1 MAVTLHTQLGDLKVE
16 LRCDTAPRCSFN
28 FLALAASGTYDGTP
42 FHRLMPGFM
51 VQGGDPAGTGKGGPI
66 IWGGTFGDEFHPDNA
81 HDARGVLSMAN
92 KGPDTNRSQF
102 FLTFAPQPHLN
113 DKYSVFGHLV
123 DGFETLDALEKL
135 PVGKKHRPVTEVTI
149 DRVTIHANP
158 FAERDPVIRS
168 PDGAVDSTARVSIR
182 GAQVPVL
189 SWSVSGDG
197 GLGRGVDGFF
207 KAIRLLFELTVSV
220 RTTIVVFDI

>member
-1 MAVTLHTQLGDLKVE
+1 MAVTLHTKLGDLKLE

-28 FLALAASGTYDGTP
+28 FLALAASGTYDGTL

-51 VQGGDPAGTGKGGPI
+51 VQGGDPTGTGKGGQS

-102 FLTFAPQPHLN
+102 FFTFAPQPHLN

-158 FAERDPVIRS
+158 FAERDVVIRS
-168 PDGAVDSTARVSIR
+168 PDGAVD
-182 GAQVPVL
+182 
-189 SWSVSGDG
+189 
-197 GLGRGVDGFF
+197 
-207 KAIRLLFELTVSV
+207 
-220 RTTIVVFDI
+220 

>member
-51 VQGGDPAGTGKGGPI
+51 VQGGDPTGTGKGGQS
-66 IWGGTFGDEFHPDNA
+66 IWGGTFSDEFHPDNA

-92 KGPDTNRSQF
+92 KGPDSNRSQF
-102 FLTFAPQPHLN
+102 FFTFGPQPHLN

-149 DRVTIHANP
+149 DRVTVHANP
-158 FAERDPVIRS
+158 FAERDVVIRA
-168 PDGAVDSTARVSIR
+168 PDDGAVD
-182 GAQVPVL
+182 
-189 SWSVSGDG
+189 
-197 GLGRGVDGFF
+197 
-207 KAIRLLFELTVSV
+207 
-220 RTTIVVFDI
+220 

>member
-51 VQGGDPAGTGKGGPI
+51 VQGGDPTGTGKGGQS

-102 FLTFAPQPHLN
+102 FFTFGPQPHLN

-158 FAERDPVIRS
+158 FAERDIVIRA
-168 PDGAVDSTARVSIR
+168 PAGAVD
-182 GAQVPVL
+182 
-189 SWSVSGDG
+189 
-197 GLGRGVDGFF
+197 
-207 KAIRLLFELTVSV
+207 
-220 RTTIVVFDI
+220 